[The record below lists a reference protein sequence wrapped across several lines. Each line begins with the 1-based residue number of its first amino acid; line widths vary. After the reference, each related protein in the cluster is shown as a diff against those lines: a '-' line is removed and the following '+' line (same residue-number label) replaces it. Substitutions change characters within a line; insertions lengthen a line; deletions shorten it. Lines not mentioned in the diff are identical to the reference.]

1 MHNQPRFMILSKP
14 GNEVDEAIYIGM
26 DYIERKVIMHY
37 TRSVLCHDA
46 RPQLFVT
53 ISQTL
58 IRWDKSSFNIDGN
71 LLILDHVLK
80 ILSPRVLDN
89 YIVSYILLN
98 IWVFQNE
105 FQLGVES

>member
-26 DYIERKVIMHY
+26 DYIERKVIMHH

-53 ISQTL
+53 ISRTL
-58 IRWDKSSFNIDGN
+58 IRWDKSPFNINGN
-71 LLILDHVLK
+71 LLILDHGSK
-80 ILSPRVLDN
+80 ISSL
-89 YIVSYILLN
+89 
-98 IWVFQNE
+98 
-105 FQLGVES
+105 